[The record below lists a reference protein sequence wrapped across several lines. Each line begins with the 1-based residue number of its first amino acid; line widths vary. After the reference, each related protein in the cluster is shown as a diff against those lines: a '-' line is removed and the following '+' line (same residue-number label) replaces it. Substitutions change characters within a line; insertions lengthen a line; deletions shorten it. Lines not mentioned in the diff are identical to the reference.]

1 MPMPLICRP
10 VAKCILILTKSYHP
24 FAMYSCLPSKAFLL
38 GGSFIFM
45 GRDCCH
51 MIDADFLHFQEFNIT
66 GNDFNLKHF
75 AM

>member
-45 GRDCCH
+45 GRVVV
-51 MIDADFLHFQEFNIT
+51 T
-66 GNDFNLKHF
+66 
-75 AM
+75 